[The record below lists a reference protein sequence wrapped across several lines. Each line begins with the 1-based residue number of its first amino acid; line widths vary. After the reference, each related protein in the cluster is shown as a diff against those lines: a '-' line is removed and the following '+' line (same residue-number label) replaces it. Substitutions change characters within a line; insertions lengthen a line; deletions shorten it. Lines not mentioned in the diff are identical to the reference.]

1 MIATN
6 IDGSAAN
13 SSSQLLDLLTL
24 VANPDAYTQKVKD
37 LEDLIAKNQAVL
49 DLVGPASD
57 ILALR
62 EDVRAEKAAA
72 KQVVAEAKTKAAGI
86 ISNAEASA
94 AEVAAVARAAADALL
109 IETEAANVAAKANA
123 AAAIAAEKSAKSAAT
138 ESKKL
143 STELNAQVAEAA
155 LEKDK
160 AAAALVDAEQTKKDI
175 LAKHKAFIES
185 LA

>member
-57 ILALR
+57 ILTLR
-62 EDVRAEKAAA
+62 EEVRAEKVAA
-72 KQVVAEAKTKAAGI
+72 KQAVAEAKKKAAGI
-86 ISNAEASA
+86 IADAEASA
-94 AEVAAVARAAADALL
+94 AEVAAVARTVADGLL
-109 IETEAANVAAKANA
+109 IETEALNIAAKANA
-123 AAAIAAEKSAKSAAT
+123 AATFTAEKSAKAAAT
-138 ESKKL
+138 ESRNLSAKL
-143 STELNAQVAEAA
+143 KDQIADAASEKERASAAVA
-155 LEKDK
+155 
-160 AAAALVDAEQTKKDI
+160 DAEQVKQDI